1 MFNLPKYPLHHK
13 VEGAGS
19 IPTTYEPRLEETEN
33 AEVPYKHW
41 GVKNADSEPLVN
53 GQQLEKTSETKSL
66 KEMTAQQTEAQPTSG
81 LKTEEL
87 DAHSIA
93 TLERKQADLLNQA
106 DELIRAN
113 SEKKLVNLSCD
124 KLNESLLKGSENVLE
139 TLQNMELPKGLKVKI
154 TLKSQPDNP
163 ISLIPPGD
171 NLKDQKDLPKLMNTA
186 IRILRQHDQTKL
198 GDIDSALTEK
208 KLNAINKELV
218 STDDIIEGRD
228 TGGTGKGAQVFAKL
242 QEQTKRCEIS
252 VNQPDHVE
260 VKHPDAI
267 PVTQLLQLAH
277 PQSSPQQPERSDTNL
292 STPSS
297 LDQSKG
303 NIPEKE
309 TITESPDINP
319 NETVKAHD
327 AVTPD
332 VKADIT
338 EAASPGNTLNPD
350 PVLNTDS
357 LPPPPDWLMASDPA
371 EEEKIELP
379 TNTGQTK
386 QTSSVQAAKDLDT
399 SLDDISV
406 RVENREDL
414 TEPKIDTS
422 EHNDPPYSTINEC
435 QLNTKAFPVSGSDP
449 DYDTVDE
456 SGWTAQSSNISNEH
470 LDLEEDGYQRLPGD
484 EDPIYD
490 TVFDEDPYS
499 LPDLPPELPPR
510 PAHLTRSVS
519 EGQIDQL
526 GVQKRKKPRKLP
538 LAGIVNWAKGVK
550 DKHAVLTGIEK
561 PEIRHQRAQDL
572 MNRCTKPGDTVV
584 LTFRG
589 SHHSAMLV
597 YDDILQKPVYLSFG
611 AGESYKERG
620 GGINELAYDIYAFKD
635 MLAEKNIVKLEG
647 MDNKAILKKWRESIK
662 GKTLNLLT
670 RNCSAIIKKMI
681 LTGSEQILGKT
692 KLEHDRHWQMPS
704 NTLNLALEIKSKL
717 GASPAK

>member
-1 MFNLPKYPLHHK
+1 MLNLPKYPFHQN
-13 VEGAGS
+13 VEGAGAGS
-19 IPTTYEPRLEETEN
+19 IPTNYEPRSKETEN

-66 KEMTAQQTEAQPTSG
+66 MEMTAQQTEAQPTSS
-81 LKTEEL
+81 LRAEEPN
-87 DAHSIA
+87 AHSIA
-93 TLERKQADLLNQA
+93 TQERKLADLLKQA

-124 KLNESLLKGSENVLE
+124 KLNESLLKGPENVLE

-186 IRILRQHDQTKL
+186 IRILKQHDQTKL

-228 TGGTGKGAQVFAKL
+228 TGGTGKGAQGFARL

-267 PVTQLLQLAH
+267 PVTQLLQSAH
-277 PQSSPQQPERSDTNL
+277 PQLPPQQSEGSGTNI
-292 STPSS
+292 SS
-297 LDQSKG
+297 QSSQDQSKG
-303 NIPEKE
+303 SIREKDSL
-309 TITESPDINP
+309 TESPDINP

-406 RVENREDL
+406 SVENDGGHFSTDTEQSVVAPSENTQKNDTPLEQATNQTAILNDL
-414 TEPKIDTS
+414 SPDAPPPPPIPKEWLQQAASSQGQADKKENVSSSGISTKQSATNVESTPKTESPSMDEQTS
-422 EHNDPPYSTINEC
+422 SKRPFET
-435 QLNTKAFPVSGSDP
+435 
-449 DYDTVDE
+449 
-456 SGWTAQSSNISNEH
+456 
-470 LDLEEDGYQRLPGD
+470 
-484 EDPIYD
+484 
-490 TVFDEDPYS
+490 
-499 LPDLPPELPPR
+499 ELFMKV
-510 PAHLTRSVS
+510 ANK
-519 EGQIDQL
+519 
-526 GVQKRKKPRKLP
+526 QKRKSPDSAEIDASLAKKKKTQTDNLSSLHSELSDSVKEKEKRGGPDSTEIDAKIAAEKDNTAKNISPLHSELLDTVKEKATRKRLNSNEIDENLAADRAKKAKETKEKSQDSKPRSIQE
-538 LAGIVNWAKGVK
+538 A
-550 DKHAVLTGIEK
+550 
-561 PEIRHQRAQDL
+561 L
-572 MNRCTKPGDTVV
+572 M
-584 LTFRG
+584 L
-589 SHHSAMLV
+589 
-597 YDDILQKPVYLSFG
+597 
-611 AGESYKERG
+611 
-620 GGINELAYDIYAFKD
+620 ELNKRD
-635 MLAEKNIVKLEG
+635 
-647 MDNKAILKKWRESIK
+647 KAIH
-662 GKTLNLLT
+662 GDD
-670 RNCSAIIKKMI
+670 
-681 LTGSEQILGKT
+681 EQEINDDQ
-692 KLEHDRHWQMPS
+692 EID
-704 NTLNLALEIKSKL
+704 NTEWDD
-717 GASPAK
+717 